1 MQALFAGSMHRRSV
15 DNRRDMSARREKA
28 RLEFIDDELMRLPM
42 VAEQVFDATW
52 RSLTDGVP
60 AMALHER
67 GIAAEL
73 LQVGPPHRGRMVE
86 RFVDSVRRQVRA
98 GLAGVA
104 PLAAPAAP
112 GGTSGGLSLLDENEI
127 AADVETSHAI
137 EAIRSTAEHELR
149 EMATYASALAG
160 DPDVS
165 RDHNPFRAET
175 YAQALWEAV
184 QALPLGRAYQT
195 RLMRHAAQPLAQ
207 VLRKSYAGACSRLE
221 SQGIEPAA
229 YRTLILPGGK
239 RSSRPADSWQ
249 GEGSP
254 TLHMLRATMPAPLDP
269 SQNPATSQVPLERV
283 IEDADAALR
292 ALPADAPPTVR
303 AQLLESQR
311 ARLVRHASSPVDQQ
325 VIEMLSRLFEAML
338 SDPRIARDIR
348 SVLARLQPSALRL
361 VLRDDTAL
369 DDYTHPV
376 WRFMDV
382 TAHQA
387 ALFAEGDPEREAL
400 LQLAEQLIDAMAREP
415 VPDAPLYRRGL
426 DRLFVEERA
435 RFEVRVRRAGPA
447 IEELQHKEDRLAG
460 TTACG
465 PPTGAGPLD
474 EGQLDTVP
482 ADLLDKLPVA
492 ADGQRHSGEEWLRQ
506 RRPGEWLRIF
516 IRGQWQSVQLLA
528 VGRHGEAYLFG
539 RGQGDETVALRRGAL
554 LRLRVEGLLKVL
566 RVRSMLRSAAV
577 QVLRNAQ
584 QG

>member
-1 MQALFAGSMHRRSV
+1 
-15 DNRRDMSARREKA
+15 MSARRENA
-28 RLEFIDDELMRLPM
+28 RLQFIDDELMRLPM
-42 VAEQVFDATW
+42 VADQVFDATW
-52 RSLTDGVP
+52 RTLTDSVP
-60 AMALHER
+60 TLGLHER
-67 GIAAEL
+67 GIVAEL
-73 LQVGPPHRGRMVE
+73 LQVGPPNRGRMVE
-86 RFVDSVRRQVRA
+86 RFVDAVRRQVRA
-98 GLAGVA
+98 ELAGM
-104 PLAAPAAP
+104 APAAAP
-112 GGTSGGLSLLDENEI
+112 PMSAPTAGGLSLLDETEI

-137 EAIRSTAEHELR
+137 EAIRSMAEHELR
-149 EMATYASALAG
+149 EMATYVSALAG

-207 VLRKSYAGACSRLE
+207 VLRKSYAGACARLE

-239 RSSRPADSWQ
+239 RSSRPSDSWQ
-249 GEGSP
+249 GEASP
-254 TLHMLRATMPAPLDP
+254 TLHMLRATMPASLDP
-269 SQNPATSQVPLERV
+269 TPHPATSQVPLERV

-311 ARLVRHASSPVDQQ
+311 ARLVRHARSPVDQQ

-338 SDPRIARDIR
+338 SDPRVARDIR

-361 VLRDDTAL
+361 VLHDDTAL

-387 ALFAEGDPEREAL
+387 ALFAEGSPEREAL

-426 DRLFVEERA
+426 DRLFAEERA
-435 RFEVRVRRAGPA
+435 RFEARIRRAGPA
-447 IEELQHKEDRLAG
+447 VDELQRQEDRLAG
-460 TTACG
+460 AAALG
-465 PPTGAGPLD
+465 SPTGAGPLD

-482 ADLLDKLPVA
+482 ADLLDKLPA
-492 ADGQRHSGEEWLRQ
+492 ATEGTPNDGEEWLRQ

-516 IRGQWQSVQLLA
+516 ILGQWQSVQLLTI
-528 VGRHGEAYLFG
+528 GRHGEAYLFG
-539 RGQGDETVALRRGAL
+539 RGQGAETVALRRGAL
-554 LRLRVEGLLKVL
+554 LRLRAEGLLKVL

-577 QVLRNAQ
+577 QVLRSAQ
-584 QG
+584 QS